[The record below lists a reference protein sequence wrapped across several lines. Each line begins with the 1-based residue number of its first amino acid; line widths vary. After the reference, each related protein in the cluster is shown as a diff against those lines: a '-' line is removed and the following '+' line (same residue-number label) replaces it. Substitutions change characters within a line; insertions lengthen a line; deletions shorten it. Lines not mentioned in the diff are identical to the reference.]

1 MSSFPQTLGIQNQ
14 RQAHALVKALVTS
27 KFLSKWRAIWGKT
40 PLEIN
45 GVLLSFSYGVAGQ
58 CYDEIQIQRYVNLVE
73 RMGYE
78 KTKLAAQTK
87 IGSVYCMPI
96 DAVAY
101 RRINPKRT
109 EHLTVFVSEGVKPD
123 GTFSVCTIT
132 HTPLQST
139 SNVTVGPRD
148 YAGVSSLSY
157 IPCDR
162 KYQYSVSINELFD
175 RVHRRGRYASL
186 PLKEHARMVAPFQT
200 FQLNK
205 LLTALSKNGNIQVPL
220 CIRDGGVGYGLKQEI
235 LASTILPEELT
246 RTQLFELRFDKT
258 SIEARTQAREFLE
271 TLYKQ
276 AGTPNKFIETYKDYA
291 DLPLS
296 YARYKAGIDISK
308 TNLKECMSDL
318 CTYLKVPKKNS
329 EFLTNCVTQSS
340 NAIDPLTLVEY
351 NRTSIPY
358 AFDFYTLQIQNN
370 GALPN
375 LRDLSEKGKLQYLLG
390 SCPKDVDSS
399 LYLKQFVGRDV
410 LLDYQN
416 AKPITDP
423 KLLELYGQFPVAE
436 VSQISLQNVNNF
448 LTYLKDNELSAQD
461 FGQITAEMVKNLTTP
476 GTICKER
483 GIAEYLKLNTVTDAN
498 SLEHVEE
505 ISHHIGK
512 TIDNGLDCVMHKGD
526 TLASL
531 MPPLNP
537 INVIGNFI
545 DL

>member
-27 KFLSKWRAIWGKT
+27 KFLSKWRAMWEKT

-45 GVLLSFSYGVAGQ
+45 SVLLSFSYGVAGQ

-162 KYQYSVSINELFD
+162 KYQYNVSINELFD
-175 RVHRRGRYASL
+175 RVYRRGKYSSL
-186 PLKEHARMVAPFQT
+186 PVKEQAHSLMPYRTIP
-200 FQLNK
+200 LNK
-205 LLTALSKNGNIQVPL
+205 LLTTLNQAGAKSIPL
-220 CIRDGGVGYGLKQEI
+220 CLMDGGVSYGIKHEISSSSLLPDI
-235 LASTILPEELT
+235 LATKRLLGI
-246 RTQLFELRFDKT
+246 RFDNT
-258 SIEARTQAREFLE
+258 DAGSRQQAREFLE

-276 AGTPNKFIETYKDYA
+276 AGTPDKFIEIYKDYA

-296 YARYKAGIDISK
+296 YARYRAGIDVSGE
-308 TNLKECMSDL
+308 NLKQCVNDL
-318 CTYLKVPKKNS
+318 CIYLKVPKERS
-329 EFLTNCVTQSS
+329 EFLTNCITQSS

-358 AFDFYTLQIQNN
+358 AFDFYTLQIQND
-370 GALPN
+370 GVLPN
-375 LRDLSEKGKLQYLLG
+375 LRDLSEKGKLQFLLG

-399 LYLKQFVGRDV
+399 LYLKQFAGRDV

-436 VSQISLQNVNNF
+436 VSQIPLQNANDF

-461 FGQITAEMVKNLTTP
+461 FGQITTEMVKNLTTP

-498 SLEHVEE
+498 SLERVEE

-526 TLASL
+526 ALSSL
-531 MPPLNP
+531 IPPLNP